1 MGCISLQFAGLQV
14 SQHYYYGYGNRLLAK
29 WRKIRN
35 RISQH
40 WHFPILFFLSLCP
53 HVASFICLGFKEKLL
68 ETMVPSPN
76 ILGFPSIH
84 PSKRQPQAEVFG
96 EDSEVR
102 SDFQTFLIL
111 TVLGKRFRSTPSTG
125 KSPNYQGCLGREG
138 LGSGMGQLL
147 HGTAALL
154 SEALHGEVCG

>member
-40 WHFPILFFLSLCP
+40 WHFPILFVLSLCP

-84 PSKRQPQAEVFG
+84 PSIQAPAAGRGLWRRQRGPLRLPDLPDPHGVGQALQEHSIHWEVAKLPRVPG
-96 EDSEVR
+96 PR
-102 SDFQTFLIL
+102 RIGLWNGATFAWHSS
-111 TVLGKRFRSTPSTG
+111 F
-125 KSPNYQGCLGREG
+125 
-138 LGSGMGQLL
+138 
-147 HGTAALL
+147 AL
-154 SEALHGEVCG
+154 